1 MNSAM
6 YGYNELYDTSC
17 TNNGAI
23 FFGNAPGIISPSAAP
38 YESLSVFP
46 STLLLPEGNYP
57 GINNNE
63 LESVSSGAL
72 ISPTIMKSEDVV
84 NEHDSFNSIS
94 NNYYNNN
101 GVYDELISPNNSYN
115 QRSSLSN
122 LLQRS
127 MSMNCSSS
135 STSGGYSSSLNY
147 QENGFLQHYPN
158 YSSTR
163 TTSIQECNNNNRSIM
178 NLLETGPMRK
188 VFSTGDLQQISI
200 TTPRSRRSDSSSS
213 LHENINQISE
223 GMKKVGRYS
232 AEERKER
239 IERYRSKRNQRN
251 FTKKIKYA
259 CRKTLADSRPRVR
272 GRFMRNEE
280 PEEPN
285 EICFGSQTDH
295 VHTEYWNNNNN
306 YQQIHGGDLEHG
318 EEDDEVWTNLLESL
332 SVNNNPYFPC

>member
-6 YGYNELYDTSC
+6 YEYNELYDTSC
-17 TNNGAI
+17 TNNGAN
-23 FFGNAPGIISPSAAP
+23 FLGNVPQIISS
-38 YESLSVFP
+38 ESLAVFP
-46 STLLLPEGNYP
+46 STLLLPDGNFQ
-57 GINNNE
+57 GNNNE
-63 LESVSSGAL
+63 FESVSSGAL
-72 ISPTIMKSEDVV
+72 ISPTILKSEDVV
-84 NEHDSFNSIS
+84 TEHDRFNSIS

-101 GVYDELISPNNSYN
+101 GVYDELISPNNPYN
-115 QRSSLSN
+115 QRSSSSLSN

-135 STSGGYSSSLNY
+135 TTSGYSSLHY

-158 YSSTR
+158 FSST
-163 TTSIQECNNNNRSIM
+163 TKTSIQECNNRSIM
-178 NLLETGPMRK
+178 SLLETSPIRK
-188 VFSTGDLQQISI
+188 VFSTGDLQQICT

-280 PEEPN
+280 PEEPS
-285 EICFGSQTDH
+285 EICFSSQTDH
-295 VHTEYWNNNNN
+295 VHPEYWNNHNN
-306 YQQIHGGDLEHG
+306 YQQMIHGGNVVHG
-318 EEDDEVWTNLLESL
+318 EEDDEAWTNLLESL
-332 SVNNNPYFPC
+332 SVNNNSYFPC

>member
-17 TNNGAI
+17 TNNGSN
-23 FFGNAPGIISPSAAP
+23 FLGNAPGIISSSAP
-38 YESLSVFP
+38 YESLAVFP
-46 STLLLPEGNYP
+46 STLLLPDGNFP
-57 GINNNE
+57 GNNNE
-63 LESVSSGAL
+63 FESVSSGAL

-84 NEHDSFNSIS
+84 NEHDSSFNSIS

-135 STSGGYSSSLNY
+135 TSGGYSSLNY
-147 QENGFLQHYPN
+147 QENGFLQYYPN

-163 TTSIQECNNNNRSIM
+163 TTSIQECNNNRGIM

-188 VFSTGDLQQISI
+188 VFSTGDLQQICS

-295 VHTEYWNNNNN
+295 VHTEYWNNNN
-306 YQQIHGGDLEHG
+306 YQQIHGGNLEHG

>member
-6 YGYNELYDTSC
+6 YEYNELYDTSC
-17 TNNGAI
+17 TNNGAN
-23 FFGNAPGIISPSAAP
+23 FLGNVPGIISSSAVP
-38 YESLSVFP
+38 YESLAVFP
-46 STLLLPEGNYP
+46 STLLLPDRNFPE
-57 GINNNE
+57 NNNKF
-63 LESVSSGAL
+63 ESVSSGAL
-72 ISPTIMKSEDVV
+72 ISPTVLKSEDMV
-84 NEHDSFNSIS
+84 NEHDGFNSIS

-101 GVYDELISPNNSYN
+101 GVYDELISPNNPYN
-115 QRSSLSN
+115 QRSSSSLSN

-135 STSGGYSSSLNY
+135 STSAYSSLHY

-158 YSSTR
+158 FSSTK
-163 TTSIQECNNNNRSIM
+163 TSIQECNNRSIM
-178 NLLETGPMRK
+178 NLLETSPIRK
-188 VFSTGDLQQISI
+188 VFSTGDLQQICT

-239 IERYRSKRNQRN
+239 IAKYRSKRNQRN

-280 PEEPN
+280 PEEPS
-285 EICFGSQTDH
+285 EICFSSQTDH
-295 VHTEYWNNNNN
+295 VHPEYWNNHNN
-306 YQQIHGGDLEHG
+306 YQQIINGGNVVHG
-318 EEDDEVWTNLLESL
+318 EEDIDDEAWTNLLESF
-332 SVNNNPYFPC
+332 S